1 MCLDVTFMFI
11 DVQSDQ
17 NIVHFTQDVLK
28 SLELAVFDIILPTIY
43 IRNGVRVCSYFSI
56 SYDHHVSPLI
66 SALTL

>member
-28 SLELAVFDIILPTIY
+28 HWELAVFEIILPTIY
-43 IRNGVRVCSYFSI
+43 IQNGGKSV
-56 SYDHHVSPLI
+56 
-66 SALTL
+66 